1 MSNSNGVKPLD
12 EKTKRQNRRVISGLF
27 LLFVVPVVLAYTAYY
42 MGWFTQAT
50 KNKGVLLE
58 KVYQCPRDE
67 MPDEPSY
74 PCFENFAWTDAD
86 GNPLHFK
93 NFETQWWWIYFPKSN
108 ECDAECDLNMEF
120 LARTHQGLAKRIEK
134 LTRLAV
140 FPSEVNYTDP
150 LEKPEQLQLAKGNGQ
165 PHIGSG
171 AKLEAGKIYAMD
183 VHGNIFMQYEP
194 VKTEEEARLKAKD
207 LRDDIVR
214 AMRNTGL

>member
-12 EKTKRQNRRVISGLF
+12 EQTKRQNRRVISGLV
-27 LLFVVPVVLAYTAYY
+27 LLFVVPVILAYTAFY

-58 KVYQCPRDE
+58 SPYPR
-67 MPDEPSY
+67 
-74 PCFENFAWTDAD
+74 FEQFAWFNTE
-86 GNPLHFK
+86 GEPLHFK

-108 ECDAECDLNMEF
+108 HCDAECDLNMEF
-120 LARTHQGLAKRIEK
+120 LSRTHQGLGKRIEK

-140 FPSEVNYTDP
+140 FPSEINHSDP
-150 LEKPEQLQLAKGNGQ
+150 LQKPEQLQLARGNGQ
-165 PHIGSG
+165 AHIGNG
-171 AKLEAGKIYAMD
+171 VALELGKIYAMD

-194 VKTEEEARLKAKD
+194 VTSEEEARMKAKD